1 MASVLATLK
10 RIYTEDGSAIKHI
23 CWFVLSFIGAMI
35 SMPGTNGTTPDL
47 DNMYSSNILSIIF
60 GLILTIYTFGY
71 NSIIMHNRFEEE
83 GKPKGLTILPEFDT
97 LPFKIFGRAFVL
109 ALVWFIYSLVLGLLW
124 IIPILGCIIYLV
136 ITPFMAFVQ
145 VSYSK
150 EFLTDG
156 LFNFAI
162 IAKYM
167 RLFWLEAVK
176 WWFKLFICTLV
187 IILLF
192 ILIFGRFLGLEGLM
206 HNSMTLIL
214 IFALAQYIF
223 MVFGF
228 VNAYGMADIYARK
241 WDDSSY

>member
-1 MASVLATLK
+1 MASVLDTLK

-23 CWFVLSFIGAMI
+23 CWFVISFIVMMV
-35 SMPGTNGTTPDL
+35 SMPSGNGTVTDL
-47 DNMYSSNILSIIF
+47 EEMHSTNIISLIS
-60 GLILTIYTFGY
+60 GLVLTIYTFGY

-124 IIPILGCIIYLV
+124 IIPILGWIIYLV

-206 HNSMTLIL
+206 HNSLTLIL